1 MTKTSPLP
9 GGRRMYLGENTMRIT
24 IKRSYASDGI
34 DALEILGF
42 EELCGL
48 AGITAD
54 EDSPAG
60 YFINSLFDSYI
71 LMVNSIMERNPEAVS
86 HKNPE
91 KYPEFEI
98 YDSVHAI
105 LEDDEA
111 EFIVSSAGIED
122 DARETVKKISAV
134 FFAEL
139 NEIFCANSGWDP
151 MQLRKA
157 PDIIV
162 PLDSLEGMPKMPTTL
177 EEVEEFTKVTSRRR
191 SYSHG

>member
-134 FFAEL
+134 FFCRA
-139 NEIFCANSGWDP
+139 
-151 MQLRKA
+151 
-157 PDIIV
+157 
-162 PLDSLEGMPKMPTTL
+162 
-177 EEVEEFTKVTSRRR
+177 
-191 SYSHG
+191 